1 MIHETVHQWWG
12 LGRMFD
18 VSDPLDPWSA
28 EGLTTYTTYRIV
40 KELCGEETAQANF
53 VRRWQNTVAGYY
65 DNFYVR
71 CPEYLN
77 VLPESFQENIAISL
91 AGVRHYNEMPLK
103 LLKAERLVGGEEAM
117 DRILSD
123 LFGQELDWT
132 YPYLTYQN
140 FLDACGLTEADLE
153 LTEEDVY
160 AG

>member
-1 MIHETVHQWWG
+1 M
-12 LGRMFD
+12 
-18 VSDPLDPWSA
+18 
-28 EGLTTYTTYRIV
+28 
-40 KELCGEETAQANF
+40 
-53 VRRWQNTVAGYY
+53 RRWQNTVAGYY